1 MINILKLYKSTII
14 ASLLYGCKTWIPTV
28 NDKQNLLNIQLSII
42 KKIVKDPKPTPK
54 ISLYGEIGELSI
66 DFIIDK
72 KQIMYLRKLLTS
84 KTQVNDTTKIQLEDP
99 NKNNI
104 LTYIYSLQTKYN
116 INLSVEQKALYTK
129 NR

>member
-104 LTYIYSLQTKYN
+104 VTYIYSLQTKYN